1 MNLGGRSLAE
11 LYFLQKGRA
20 TGYHSAF
27 EPGTTLDL
35 LGNLPL
41 SRGGPIEPQ
50 ADKSKCLT
58 MELFD
63 TDSL

>member
-1 MNLGGRSLAE
+1 MTLGGRSLAE

-27 EPGTTLDL
+27 EPRTTLDL

-50 ADKSKCLT
+50 ADKS
-58 MELFD
+58 
-63 TDSL
+63 